1 VLDLIVRDY
10 IRSWHD
16 TLSSDQSRIAQIR
29 LLLEQTVMEMHR
41 RIHAIDPNTLIADVT
56 SVARAHVIAYNNA
69 VAEFS
74 VSPLDVICPLD
85 GPKISRRQ

>member
-1 VLDLIVRDY
+1 MLDLIVRDY

-16 TLSSDQSRIAQIR
+16 TLSSDPSRIAQIR

-41 RIHAIDPNTLIADVT
+41 RIHAIDPSILIGDVT

-74 VSPLDVICPLD
+74 MP
-85 GPKISRRQ
+85 SRDTQCVPHP